1 MLRKIFRD
9 PVISIILIINMAL
22 VFFLVINV
30 INLMSQK
37 KESEE
42 KIAQYSFSFD
52 KMLKVYPKGTIIDE
66 EITEDMKYTTVEPP
80 EISDKEKSEFYHDIC
95 DVVKE
100 FDGNVELMSGRW
112 LYDKEANNSG
122 AIRICIK
129 HNEETVVPLINGD
142 TITIDEVGKDDGIVL
157 PAVFKENIIKEDGN
171 DTIDILDKR
180 FSVSGLR
187 KDYTLDN
194 SDTSVTIYAEQL
206 PQGVLDKWIDE
217 IWSDDDWE
225 SYIFFNLKSNKD
237 NAEDNYELIKKQ
249 INDKGYVLYP
259 ERNRS
264 TENKLFF
271 ADFNST
277 VSGCIYIFLIVFAIV
292 NCIYISNIWI
302 IRKQRELVIRKTFGY
317 GMIKI
322 IKGIVNEMFSIT
334 VFTAVLSVVLQII
347 YGKITGESTFSFS
360 PASVAIVIIAIVII
374 TVVNSVIPLIKVA
387 IIQPAKGLKRV

>member
-9 PVISIILIINMAL
+9 PVVSIILIINMAL

-30 INLMSQK
+30 INIMNQK

-52 KMLKVYPKGTIIDE
+52 KMLKVFPKGTIIEE
-66 EITEDMKYTTVEPP
+66 EITEDMIIGTIDVPK
-80 EISDKEKSEFYHDIC
+80 ISDEEKCEFCHDIC
-95 DVVKE
+95 DIVKE
-100 FDGNVELMSGRW
+100 FDGNIELMSGRY
-112 LYDKEANNSG
+112 LYDKEADNSG

-129 HNEETVVPLINGD
+129 HNEDTVVPLINED
-142 TITIDEVGKDDGIVL
+142 TITIDEVDKKDGIVL

-171 DTIDILDKR
+171 DTIDILDEK
-180 FSVSGLR
+180 FSVCGLR

-217 IWSDDDWE
+217 IWSDYYWD
-225 SYIFFNLKSNKD
+225 YYMLFNLESNKD
-237 NAEDNYELIKKQ
+237 TAEDNYELLKKQ
-249 INDKGYVLYP
+249 INDKGYVLFP
-259 ERNRS
+259 ERNSS

-277 VSGCIYIFLIVFAIV
+277 VSGCIYIFLIVFSIV

-302 IRKQRELVIRKTFGY
+302 IRKQRELVIKKTFGY

-347 YGKITGESTFSFS
+347 YGKITGEPTFSFS
-360 PASVAIVIIAIVII
+360 PSSVALVIMAVVII

>member
-9 PVISIILIINMAL
+9 PVVSIILIINMAL

-30 INLMSQK
+30 INLMNQK

-42 KIAQYSFSFD
+42 KIAQYSFNFD
-52 KMLKVYPKGTIIDE
+52 KMLKVFPKGTIIEE
-66 EITEDMKYTTVEPP
+66 EITEDMIIGTIDVPK
-80 EISDKEKSEFYHDIC
+80 ISDEEKCEFCHDIC
-95 DVVKE
+95 DIVKE
-100 FDGNVELMSGRW
+100 FDGNVELMSGRY
-112 LYDKEANNSG
+112 LYDKEADNSG

-129 HNEETVVPLINGD
+129 HNEETVVPLINED
-142 TITIDEVGKDDGIVL
+142 TITIDEVDKNDGIVL
-157 PAVFKENIIKEDGN
+157 PAVFKDNIIKEDGN
-171 DTIDILDKR
+171 DTIDILDEK
-180 FSVSGLR
+180 FSVCGLR

-217 IWSDDDWE
+217 IWSDYYWD
-225 SYIFFNLKSNKD
+225 YYMLFNLESNKD
-237 NAEDNYELIKKQ
+237 NAEDNYELLKKQ
-249 INDKGYVLYP
+249 INDKGYVLFP
-259 ERNRS
+259 ERNSS

-277 VSGCIYIFLIVFAIV
+277 VSGCIYIFLIVFSIV

-302 IRKQRELVIRKTFGY
+302 IRKQRELVIKKTFGC

-334 VFTAVLSVVLQII
+334 VFTAVLSAVLQII
-347 YGKITGESTFSFS
+347 YGKITGEPTFSFS
-360 PASVAIVIIAIVII
+360 PSSVALVIMAVVII

>member
-9 PVISIILIINMAL
+9 PVVSIILIINMAL

-30 INLMSQK
+30 INLLSQK

-42 KIAQYSFSFD
+42 KIAQYSFNFD
-52 KMLKVYPKGTIIDE
+52 KMLKVFPKGTIIEEEIVEDTIYGTINPPKISDE
-66 EITEDMKYTTVEPP
+66 EKC
-80 EISDKEKSEFYHDIC
+80 EFCHDIC
-95 DVVKE
+95 DIVKE

-129 HNEETVVPLINGD
+129 HNEKTVVPLIDED
-142 TITIDEVGKDDGIVL
+142 TITIDEVDQDDGIVL
-157 PAVFKENIIKEDGN
+157 PAVFKDNIIKEDGN
-171 DTIDILDKR
+171 DTIDIMDKR

-187 KDYTLDN
+187 KDYTLNN
-194 SDTSVTIYAEQL
+194 SDISVTVYSEQL
-206 PQGVLDKWIDE
+206 SQGVLDKWINE
-217 IWSDDDWE
+217 IWSDYDWN
-225 SYIFFNLKSNKD
+225 YYMLFNLKSNKD

-249 INDKGYVLYP
+249 INDKGYVLFP
-259 ERNRS
+259 ERNKS

-277 VSGCIYIFLIVFAIV
+277 VSGCIYIFLIVFSIV

-302 IRKQRELVIRKTFGY
+302 IRKQRELVIKKTFGY

-334 VFTAVLSVVLQII
+334 VFTAVISAVLQII
-347 YGKITGESTFSFS
+347 YGKITGEPTFSFS
-360 PASVAIVIIAIVII
+360 PASVALIILAIVII

>member
-9 PVISIILIINMAL
+9 PVVSIILIINMAL

-30 INLMSQK
+30 INLMNQK

-42 KIAQYSFSFD
+42 KIAQYSFNFD
-52 KMLKVYPKGTIIDE
+52 KMLKVFPKGTIIEE
-66 EITEDMKYTTVEPP
+66 EITEDMIFGTIDVPK
-80 EISDKEKSEFYHDIC
+80 ISDEEKCEFCHDIC
-95 DVVKE
+95 DIVKE
-100 FDGNVELMSGRW
+100 FDGNVELMSGRC

-122 AIRICIK
+122 AIQLCIK
-129 HNEETVVPLINGD
+129 HNEETVVPLINED
-142 TITIDEVGKDDGIVL
+142 TIRIDEVDKDDGIVL

-180 FSVSGLR
+180 FSVCGLR

-206 PQGVLDKWIDE
+206 PQGLLDKWIDE
-217 IWSDDDWE
+217 IWSDYYWD
-225 SYIFFNLKSNKD
+225 YYMLFNLESNKD
-237 NAEDNYELIKKQ
+237 NAEENYELLKKQ
-249 INDKGYVLYP
+249 INDKGYVLFP

-277 VSGCIYIFLIVFAIV
+277 VSGCIYIFLIVFSIV

-302 IRKQRELVIRKTFGY
+302 IRKQRELVIKKTFGC

-334 VFTAVLSVVLQII
+334 VFTAVLSAVLQII
-347 YGKITGESTFSFS
+347 YGKITGEPTFSFS
-360 PASVAIVIIAIVII
+360 PASVALVIIAIVII

>member
-9 PVISIILIINMAL
+9 PVVSIILIINMAL

-30 INLMSQK
+30 INLLSQK

-42 KIAQYSFSFD
+42 KIAQYSFNFD
-52 KMLKVYPKGTIIDE
+52 KMLKVFPKGTIIEEEIVEDTIYGTIDPPKISDE
-66 EITEDMKYTTVEPP
+66 EKC
-80 EISDKEKSEFYHDIC
+80 EFCHDIC
-95 DVVKE
+95 DIVKE

-129 HNEETVVPLINGD
+129 HNEKTVVPLIDED
-142 TITIDEVGKDDGIVL
+142 TITIDEVDQDDGIVL
-157 PAVFKENIIKEDGN
+157 PAVFKDNIIKEDGN
-171 DTIDILDKR
+171 DTIDILDEK
-180 FSVSGLR
+180 FTVCGLR

-194 SDTSVTIYAEQL
+194 SDTAVTIYAEQL
-206 PQGVLDKWIDE
+206 PQGVLDKCIDE
-217 IWSDDDWE
+217 IWSDYDWN
-225 SYIFFNLKSNKD
+225 YYMLFNLESNKD

-249 INDKGYVLYP
+249 INDKGYVLFP
-259 ERNRS
+259 ERNKK
-264 TENKLFF
+264 TKNKLFF

-317 GMIKI
+317 RMIKI